1 MPERFALRCD
11 GVRVAS
17 GPLALLAAQAAA
29 LARGG
34 AVVHVAAA
42 GGGACRVWATPAGAV
57 RAEWAPPL
65 VLFPDPAELGPP
77 GWLARLQ
84 MLLDQGDDSR

>member
-1 MPERFALRCD
+1 VPERFALRGD
-11 GVRVAS
+11 GGRVAT

-42 GGGACRVWATPAGAV
+42 GGGACRVSATPVGAV

-65 VLFPDPAELGPP
+65 VLFPDPADLGPP

-84 MLLDQGDDSR
+84 MLLDQGDDPR